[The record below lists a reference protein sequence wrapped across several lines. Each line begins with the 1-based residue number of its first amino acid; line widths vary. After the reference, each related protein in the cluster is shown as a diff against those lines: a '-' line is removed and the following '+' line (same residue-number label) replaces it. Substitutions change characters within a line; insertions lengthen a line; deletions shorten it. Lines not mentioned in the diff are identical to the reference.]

1 MTNSAS
7 APVTIGPIPQ
17 PQARLGY
24 GGSSFGPEQYTG
36 QEDANLLGAME
47 RTLARGLN
55 HFDTAAGYGDGHSE
69 RLLGRLIAAEPGR
82 RERVVVATKDHFN
95 DLSGAAMTAA
105 VELSR
110 SRIGVDTLDLFY
122 IHWPRTGKDMR
133 PWMEALET
141 ARQQGKIRAI
151 GVSNF
156 SVEQMDHVSEVGRI
170 DAHQLCYS
178 LLWRFPER
186 DLIPYCSE
194 HRIAVITFASLAHGI
209 LSGKFPREPQFPEG
223 DHRRSILPF
232 RADVWPHVHEATQ
245 ALKSVA
251 ERAGRPLA
259 HLAIRWLLSRP
270 GVAVSLVSARN
281 ADQADANAD
290 AMLGDVNDSVFDEL
304 TAISDVAMQHIPDEG
319 NPYGY
324 HP

>member
-1 MTNSAS
+1 MTNSANT
-7 APVTIGPIPQ
+7 PVTIGPIPQ

-105 VELSR
+105 VDASR
-110 SRIGVDTLDLFY
+110 ARLGVDTLDLFY

-141 ARQQGKIRAI
+141 ARRQGKIRAI

-170 DAHQLCYS
+170 DAHQLCYH

-186 DLIPYCSE
+186 DLIPYCVQ
-194 HRIAVITFASLAHGI
+194 HGIAVVTFASLAHGI
-209 LSGKFPREPQFPEG
+209 LSGKFPPSPQFPEG

-232 RADVWPHVHEATQ
+232 RADVWPHVYEATQ
-245 ALKSVA
+245 AMKAVA
-251 ERAGRPLA
+251 ERVGRPLV
-259 HLAIRWLLSRP
+259 HLAIRWLLARP
-270 GVAVSLVSARN
+270 GVTLSLVSARN
-281 ADQADANAD
+281 VAQADANAD
-290 AMLGDVNDSVFDEL
+290 ALHGDVAQDVFDQL
-304 TAISDVAMQHIPDEG
+304 TAISDAAMIHMPDEG

>member
-1 MTNSAS
+1 MTIPANAF
-7 APVTIGPIPQ
+7 VTIGPIPQ

-36 QEDANLLGAME
+36 KEDANLLSAME
-47 RTLARGLN
+47 QTLARGLN

-69 RLLGRLIAAEPGR
+69 RLLGQLIEAEHGR
-82 RERVVVATKDHFN
+82 RERIVIATKDHFD

-105 VELSR
+105 VDVSR
-110 SRIGVDTLDLFY
+110 ARIGVDTLDIFY

-133 PWMEALET
+133 SWMEALET
-141 ARQQGKIRAI
+141 ARHQGKIRAI

-156 SVEQMDHVSEVGRI
+156 SVEQMEHVSEVGRI
-170 DAHQLCYS
+170 DVHQLCYS

-186 DLIPYCSE
+186 DLIPYCIE
-194 HRIAVITFASLAHGI
+194 HGIAVVTFASLAHGI
-209 LSGKFPREPQFPEG
+209 LSGKFTRDPKFPEG

-232 RADVWPHVHEATQ
+232 RADVWPHVYEATQ
-245 ALKSVA
+245 AMKAVA
-251 ERAGRPLA
+251 EREGRPLA
-259 HLAIRWLLSRP
+259 HLAIRWLLTRP
-270 GVAVSLVSARN
+270 GVTLSLVSARN
-281 ADQADANAD
+281 AEQADANANS
-290 AMLGDVNDSVFDEL
+290 LIGDIAASVFDEL
-304 TAISDVAMQHIPDEG
+304 TAISDAAMIHMPDEG